1 MAEPRKL
8 LDRLWFW
15 PVLLALGAHLPAL
28 WHPLVWDDL
37 RVVAGNPSI
46 RALGDL
52 RHVLLGSQRPT
63 TNLVYAVEYALGH
76 GQPLWFHLGSIL
88 AHAGTTCLLIVLAR
102 RLRDRHNVHLSPM
115 WIGAVFAI
123 HPLVVE
129 SVDYPAAL
137 PGVLCAFFSLAAFL
151 SLRERRGPQVLGLV
165 CFALALGSKESAAAL
180 PLVLIVDATVFS
192 PNADRRALW
201 TRHLGLCVLVAV
213 AGAWRLSLH
222 LGRQNGSL
230 PSLSHLG
237 TQAVVLFGYARLLVI
252 PVGFSLYHDIAPSLP
267 LMLGAIAA
275 VLAIVIA
282 VAVRGLAWLRFGLAW
297 FVLYLLPSSLLPLR
311 EPMAEHRVYE
321 ALPGALIAFA
331 AAIQLFP
338 SRVRLP
344 ILAFFVAAFTFT
356 GLSRAALWKSE
367 RALWADAAAKAPNA
381 WVPTYSYGDALRLAG
396 DCRAAVPV
404 YDHAISLTDLDTRAH
419 QNRGLCRAELG
430 DLAGARDDFEVAL
443 RRDPRD
449 PSLPYNLGLLAEAEG
464 DLPTARTWFAAVLAI
479 QPSHAGAAR
488 ALARVGKP

>member
-1 MAEPRKL
+1 
-8 LDRLWFW
+8 
-15 PVLLALGAHLPAL
+15 
-28 WHPLVWDDL
+28 
-37 RVVAGNPSI
+37 
-46 RALGDL
+46 
-52 RHVLLGSQRPT
+52 
-63 TNLVYAVEYALGH
+63 
-76 GQPLWFHLGSIL
+76 
-88 AHAGTTCLLIVLAR
+88 
-102 RLRDRHNVHLSPM
+102 
-115 WIGAVFAI
+115 
-123 HPLVVE
+123 
-129 SVDYPAAL
+129 
-137 PGVLCAFFSLAAFL
+137 
-151 SLRERRGPQVLGLV
+151 
-165 CFALALGSKESAAAL
+165 
-180 PLVLIVDATVFS
+180 
-192 PNADRRALW
+192 
-201 TRHLGLCVLVAV
+201 
-213 AGAWRLSLH
+213 
-222 LGRQNGSL
+222 
-230 PSLSHLG
+230 
-237 TQAVVLFGYARLLVI
+237 
-252 PVGFSLYHDIAPSLP
+252 
-267 LMLGAIAA
+267 
-275 VLAIVIA
+275 
-282 VAVRGLAWLRFGLAW
+282 
-297 FVLYLLPSSLLPLR
+297 LPSSLLPLR